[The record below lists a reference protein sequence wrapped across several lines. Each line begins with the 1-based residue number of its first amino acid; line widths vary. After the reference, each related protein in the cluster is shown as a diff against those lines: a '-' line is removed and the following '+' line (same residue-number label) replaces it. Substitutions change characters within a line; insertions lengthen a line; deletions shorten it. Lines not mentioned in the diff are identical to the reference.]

1 MYYICVLQA
10 HLLLSSCFRLPFQR
24 ILFYPAYYTQN
35 PQFCTI
41 DFLQNTH
48 LGFCLLHI
56 LEPPRFVSVTFLLV
70 LTNCL
75 ILCLSHLGTCQFV
88 VLPAVFVFSKPLGS
102 RLAYSY
108 LFQPVISLIWK
119 SKGESR
125 YIRLS

>member
-1 MYYICVLQA
+1 MFYRPT
-10 HLLLSSCFRLPFQR
+10 FFFLPASVYPFNAYFSILHIIPR
-24 ILFYPAYYTQN
+24 ILNFAPLIFFRIPTWV
-35 PQFCTI
+35 FVFFI
-41 DFLQNTH
+41 F
-48 LGFCLLHI
+48 

-75 ILCLSHLGTCQFV
+75 ILCLSPLGTCQFV